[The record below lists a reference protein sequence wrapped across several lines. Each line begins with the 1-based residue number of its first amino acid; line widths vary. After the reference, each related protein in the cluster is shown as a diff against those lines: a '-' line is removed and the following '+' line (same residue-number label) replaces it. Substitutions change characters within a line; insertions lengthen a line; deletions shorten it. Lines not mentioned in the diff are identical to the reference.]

1 VTATLGGVDSQVRT
15 ARAWEQRGRA
25 DRDSA
30 HRRIPDRLR
39 SLHDAVVGR
48 ARKAGAHSLILS
60 GSTARGRRTEIS
72 DLDYHLIGDTI
83 PTRDLS
89 TELDLH
95 VVSPEKLRAE
105 ILEGD
110 DFVQWS
116 IRFGLLLFDDGTVL
130 DAARLLVDERPWPD
144 FERKAEH
151 ATKSLDLARRVVETG
166 DSDGGLIQVRT
177 ALSLTARAY
186 LLSIGQFPFSR
197 AELPNQLAAAGR
209 PEAAAAL
216 EACIYGEPSLEAL
229 AKDVSDG
236 YALLD
241 RLGAARLPPAAVT
254 ARRSFRRY
262 VSLVDDRRS

>member
-1 VTATLGGVDSQVRT
+1 MTAKLGGFDPQALT

-25 DRDSA
+25 DRDA
-30 HRRIPDRLR
+30 ACRRVPDRLR

-48 ARKAGAHSLILS
+48 AREAGAHSLILS

-72 DLDYHLIGDTI
+72 DLDYHLVGDTI

-110 DFVQWS
+110 DFIQWS

-130 DAARLLVDERPWPD
+130 DAARLVVEERPWPD
-144 FERKAEH
+144 FEGKAER

-197 AELPNQLAAAGR
+197 AELPNQLAAAGH

-216 EACIYGEPSLEAL
+216 DACIYDEPSLEAL
-229 AKDVSDG
+229 AKGVSGG

-241 RLGAARLPPAAVT
+241 RLGAAWLSPAAVT
-254 ARRSFRRY
+254 AQRS
-262 VSLVDDRRS
+262 